1 VAACSTAVP
10 VPPAVGLSDARDPG
24 QAWAAMLRRFVDEEG
39 RVDFA
44 GLAADRGDLN
54 IFIAWVAWMSPASA
68 PATLPTREDRFA
80 YYLNA
85 YNALAMY
92 NVVDAGIPETL
103 AGLRKVPFFF
113 LREVQVGGERMSLHA
128 YENRVIRPLG
138 EERVRFALNC
148 MARGCPRLLRA
159 SFTAAGLE
167 PELNRETPRFFAED
181 RNLAVDAGGNAS
193 ARSSSCAS
201 TPRTSWRAPSPVA
214 YVNRHR
220 DDPSI
225 PDGYEVEF
233 IPYDWRINGQP
244 RDGRAGG

>member
-1 VAACSTAVP
+1 VVVAACSTAVP
-10 VPPAVGLSDARDPG
+10 VPPAAGLSDARDPG
-24 QAWAAMLRRFVDEEG
+24 RAWAAVLRRFVDEEG

-44 GLAADRGDLN
+44 GLAADRGDLDT
-54 IFIAWVAWMSPASA
+54 FVAWVARVGPASA
-68 PATLPTREDRFA
+68 PATFPTREDRLA
-80 YYLNA
+80 CHLNA

-103 AGLRKVPFFF
+103 AGLRKVPFLF

-138 EERVRFALNC
+138 EERVRFALHC
-148 MARGCPRLLRA
+148 MARGCPRLPRA
-159 SFTAAGLE
+159 SFTAVGLE
-167 PELNRETPRFFAED
+167 PELDRETRRFFAED
-181 RNLAVDAGGNAS
+181 FLA
-193 ARSSSCAS
+193 
-201 TPRTSWRAPSPVA
+201 RAPSLVA

-220 DDPSI
+220 GDPPI